1 MESGIARSL
10 WHQLEAI
17 NAVAYFTDECR
28 DAASDLGFKGF
39 WMGYFACRA
48 SPMGAVPAGVVEAT
62 FFNFHPSRVRRAIPD
77 AWTIVDPEE
86 ILVARSSAA
95 AASLRRLLPNGDA
108 ERLAETVIPALRV
121 SIYAAD
127 NAGRPLFAANR
138 DVSVPDDP
146 VAALWQAATTL
157 REHRGDGHVAL
168 LTSADLDGCEAH
180 ALLAAGEGIDPELFQ
195 QSRGWSD
202 DDWAAACERLSERGL
217 IASDNLLTANG
228 QRLRAQIENDTDK
241 LAVAPYS
248 ALGDPAVDQL
258 LDALSPAARRI
269 AASGDLIFPNPI
281 GLPDPRHLLTPAISR
296 L

>member
-1 MESGIARSL
+1 MDPRIARSV

-77 AWTIVDPEE
+77 AWAIADPAEVV
-86 ILVARSSAA
+86 IARSSEAA
-95 AASLRRLLPNGDA
+95 AALRRLLPSGDA
-108 ERLAETVIPALRV
+108 ERLAGTVTPALRV
-121 SIYAAD
+121 AIDTAD
-127 NAGRPLFAANR
+127 SAGRPLFAANR

-168 LTSADLDGCEAH
+168 LTSAGLGGCEAH
-180 ALLAAGEGIDPELFQ
+180 VLFAAGEGIDPELFQ
-195 QSRGWSD
+195 QSRGWSG
-202 DDWAAACERLSERGL
+202 DDWAAACEKLSARGL
-217 IASDNLLTANG
+217 IASDESLTASG
-228 QRLRAQIENDTDK
+228 RQLRAQIENDTDT
-241 LAVAPYS
+241 LAMAPYS
-248 ALGDPAVDQL
+248 AVGEPAIDRL
-258 LDALSPAARRI
+258 LDALSPAASQV
-269 AASGDLIFPNPI
+269 AASGDLIFPNPM
-281 GLPDPRHLLTPAISR
+281 GLPDPRNA
-296 L
+296 

>member
-1 MESGIARSL
+1 MDPRIARSV

-62 FFNFHPSRVRRAIPD
+62 FFNFHPRRVRRAIPD
-77 AWTIVDPEE
+77 AWAIADPAEVV
-86 ILVARSSAA
+86 IARSSEAA
-95 AASLRRLLPNGDA
+95 AALRRLLPSGDA
-108 ERLAETVIPALRV
+108 ERLADTVNPALRV
-121 SIYAAD
+121 AIDTAD

-168 LTSADLDGCEAH
+168 LTSVGLDGCEAH
-180 ALLAAGEGIDPELFQ
+180 VLFAAGEGIDPELFQ
-195 QSRGWSD
+195 QSRGWSG
-202 DDWAAACERLSERGL
+202 DDWAAACEKLSARGL
-217 IASDNLLTANG
+217 IASDESLTACG
-228 QRLRAQIENDTDK
+228 RQLRAQIENDTDT
-241 LAVAPYS
+241 LAMAPYS
-248 ALGDPAVDQL
+248 AVGEPAIDRL
-258 LDALSPAARRI
+258 LDALSPAASQV
-269 AASGDLIFPNPI
+269 AASGDLIFPNPM
-281 GLPDPRHLLTPAISR
+281 GLPDPRNA
-296 L
+296 